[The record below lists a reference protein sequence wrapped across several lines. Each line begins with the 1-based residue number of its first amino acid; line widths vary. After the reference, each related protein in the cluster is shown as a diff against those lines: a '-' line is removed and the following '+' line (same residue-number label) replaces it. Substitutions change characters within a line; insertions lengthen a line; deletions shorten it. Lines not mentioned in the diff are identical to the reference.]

1 MVSAQGYIFR
11 IFYHI
16 RQQLFYTANL
26 NQHRLKYANIPIC
39 DKHENRIYTVLPQH
53 TFFFAILSV
62 DLDIGAIFFVPTCNP
77 QQ

>member
-39 DKHENRIYTVLPQH
+39 DKHENRIYRLAAAH
-53 TFFFAILSV
+53 FFLCDFV
-62 DLDIGAIFFVPTCNP
+62 CGFGYRCNIFRAHL
-77 QQ
+77 